1 MATGP
6 LSEGQ
11 RIFLT
16 FLFGFTGSMLA
27 NVILKQTPA
36 PVAEEEP
43 PLEDE

>member
-6 LSEGQ
+6 LTEGQ

-16 FLFGFTGSMLA
+16 FLFGFSGSLLA
-27 NVILKQTPA
+27 NLLLKQIQA